1 MGLDQYLF
9 KTKQTPE
16 QVLSED
22 YDSDQSKEI
31 AYWRK
36 HPNLQGYMKQVWEQ
50 KYKERAKQLQEIQ
63 ENSTFRIDQF
73 NCEKVILTLEDLAN
87 WEKAVNNKEY
97 PATTGFLFGNEKD
110 EEYKEHDLDSIKEA
124 RKAINEGF
132 TVYYDSWW

>member
-22 YDSDQSKEI
+22 YDSNQSKEI

-50 KYKERAKQLQEIQ
+50 KYQERVKHLQETQ
-63 ENSTFRIDQF
+63 ENSFGDNQF
-73 NCEKVILTLEDLAN
+73 NCEKVILTIEDLDN

-97 PATTGFLFGNEKD
+97 PPTTGFFFGSEKD
-110 EEYKEHDLDSIKEA
+110 EEYKEHDLETIKEA
-124 RKAINEGF
+124 REAINEGY
-132 TVYYDSWW
+132 TIYYDSWW